1 MEKRR
6 LWEQETENVR
16 MESNADG
23 KRFVRRG
30 SRTGKLLGLAVLT
43 ASMLPLAPVC
53 AAAPD
58 AAVSDDQT
66 DNAQA
71 AAGD

>member
-16 MESNADG
+16 MEPNADG

-43 ASMLPLAPVC
+43 ASM
-53 AAAPD
+53 AAAC
-58 AAVSDDQT
+58 
-66 DNAQA
+66 
-71 AAGD
+71 AGVCRCT

>member
-1 MEKRR
+1 MIGKCVAGKGISMEKRR

-16 MESNADG
+16 MEPNADG

-43 ASMLPLAPVC
+43 ASMLPLAPGVC
-53 AAAPD
+53 RC
-58 AAVSDDQT
+58 T
-66 DNAQA
+66 
-71 AAGD
+71 